1 MMDEYIDI
9 LNDTG
14 EISGKT
20 CLKSEAHKKG
30 LFHQSVHIWIADFEK
45 NVLIQKRA
53 SNKDVFPNLW
63 DVSVAGHISAGEQPE
78 ISAIREIEEEIGL
91 SVSKDALQ
99 YIGTS
104 KKKIIHKIDLI
115 DNELHYIYI
124 CILNFNF
131 NALKIQVEEVSE
143 IKIITLENLIDEVS
157 KEKNNFV
164 PHGQDY
170 YSFVFNELKK
180 LYI

>member
-1 MMDEYIDI
+1 MDEYIDI

-115 DNELHYIYI
+115 DNELHLIYI

-131 NALKIQVEEVSE
+131 NLLLTNQR
-143 IKIITLENLIDEVS
+143 
-157 KEKNNFV
+157 
-164 PHGQDY
+164 
-170 YSFVFNELKK
+170 
-180 LYI
+180 

>member
-1 MMDEYIDI
+1 MDEYIDI

-14 EISGKT
+14 EVSGKT

-30 LFHQSVHIWIADFEK
+30 LFHQSVHIWILDFDK

-91 SVSKDALQ
+91 SVAKDELK
-99 YIGTS
+99 YLGTS
-104 KKKIIHKIDLI
+104 KKKIVHKVDLI
-115 DNELHYIYI
+115 DNELHHIYMY
-124 CILNFNF
+124 
-131 NALKIQVEEVSE
+131 SE
-143 IKIITLENLIDEVS
+143 
-157 KEKNNFV
+157 F
-164 PHGQDY
+164 
-170 YSFVFNELKK
+170 
-180 LYI
+180 

>member
-1 MMDEYIDI
+1 MDEYIDI

-14 EISGKT
+14 EVSGKT

-30 LFHQSVHIWIADFEK
+30 LFHQSVHIWILDFDK

-91 SVSKDALQ
+91 SVAKDELK
-99 YIGTS
+99 YLGTS
-104 KKKIIHKIDLI
+104 KKKIVHKVDLI
-115 DNELHYIYI
+115 DNELHHIYI
-124 CILNFNF
+124 CIVNFDF
-131 NALKIQVEEVSE
+131 NALKIQVEEVSK
-143 IKIITLENLIDEVS
+143 IKIMKLESLITAVFN
-157 KEKNNFV
+157 EKNNFV
-164 PHGQDY
+164 PHGKDY
-170 YSFVFNELKK
+170 YTFVFNELKK

>member
-1 MMDEYIDI
+1 MDEYIDI
-9 LNDTG
+9 LNDNG

-30 LFHQSVHIWIADFEK
+30 LFHQSVHIWIVDYEK

-53 SNKDVFPNLW
+53 ASKDVFPNLW

-91 SVSKDALQ
+91 SVSKDELQ

-115 DNELHYIYI
+115 DNELHHIYI
-124 CILNFNF
+124 CRINFNF
-131 NALKIQVEEVSE
+131 DTLRIQREEVSE
-143 IKIITLENLIDEVS
+143 IKTIELSNLIKEVLN
-157 KEKNNFV
+157 EKNCFV
-164 PHGQDY
+164 PHGKDY
-170 YSFVFNELKK
+170 YTFVFNELKM
-180 LYI
+180 L